1 MESTLAYLAYSVHH
15 WRKIRTTNLIE
26 GVLNKDLKQ
35 RSEIIGILPNKESCL
50 RYIYLRLMEIDEEWQ
65 TGRRYMKMPEEDQ
78 DSEKNDT
85 LLREIKQLKEGVRT
99 REELVA
105 T

>member
-1 MESTLAYLAYSVHH
+1 
-15 WRKIRTTNLIE
+15 
-26 GVLNKDLKQ
+26 
-35 RSEIIGILPNKESCL
+35 
-50 RYIYLRLMEIDEEWQ
+50 MEIDEEWQ

-78 DSEKNDT
+78 NSEKNDT
-85 LLREIKQLKEGVRT
+85 LLREIKQIKQEVRT

>member
-1 MESTLAYLAYSVHH
+1 M
-15 WRKIRTTNLIE
+15 
-26 GVLNKDLKQ
+26 
-35 RSEIIGILPNKESCL
+35 
-50 RYIYLRLMEIDEEWQ
+50 RYVCLRLMEIDEEWQ

-78 DSEKNDT
+78 DSEKDDT